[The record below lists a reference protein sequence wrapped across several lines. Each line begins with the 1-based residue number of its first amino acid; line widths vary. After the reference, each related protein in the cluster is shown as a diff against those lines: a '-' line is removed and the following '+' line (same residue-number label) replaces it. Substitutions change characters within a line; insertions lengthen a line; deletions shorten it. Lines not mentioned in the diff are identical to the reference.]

1 MINHT
6 TEIKSIKT
14 PARNA
19 PGRLAIIASGVLAG
33 FMMCALPAHA
43 DDADDSQHRTV
54 GTFVD
59 DATITARVKSGLVA
73 NDGLSAL
80 AIEVET
86 HEGVVQL
93 SGFVNTE
100 DQIEVAEEIA
110 ERQKGVRDVEN
121 DLILKEDA
129 E

>member
-1 MINHT
+1 MTNHS
-6 TEIKSIKT
+6 TEIKSLNT
-14 PARNA
+14 PASGMR
-19 PGRLAIIASGVLAG
+19 GWMAIAASGVLAG

-43 DDADDSQHRTV
+43 EDTQDSEHRSV

-59 DATITARVKSGLVA
+59 DASITARVKSGLVA

-93 SGFVNTE
+93 SGFVDTQE
-100 DQIEVAEEIA
+100 QIDVAEEIA
-110 ERQKGVRDVEN
+110 ERQKGVREVEN
-121 DLILKEDA
+121 DLILKEDT

>member
-1 MINHT
+1 MTNHS
-6 TEIKSIKT
+6 TEIESLNT
-14 PARNA
+14 PASGMR
-19 PGRLAIIASGVLAG
+19 GWMAIAASGVLAG

-43 DDADDSQHRTV
+43 EDTQDSEHRTV

-59 DATITARVKSGLVA
+59 DASITARVKSGLVA